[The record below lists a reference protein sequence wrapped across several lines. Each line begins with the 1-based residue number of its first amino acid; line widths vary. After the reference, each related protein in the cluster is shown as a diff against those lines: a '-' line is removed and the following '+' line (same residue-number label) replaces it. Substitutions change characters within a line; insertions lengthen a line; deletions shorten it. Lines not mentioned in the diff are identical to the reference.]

1 MKGGKM
7 KPLCFIVV
15 LSVLASGLGAVKIVD
30 ERRNIMTIKQE
41 QLVPYE
47 MNYQGWLGNASDTV
61 GITDTLNIRF
71 NLYTTATGGSPVW
84 SELHTNV
91 KVDKG
96 IFNVLL
102 GSINP
107 IPVEIFTGEPLWLE
121 IVVGDQVLEPR
132 KKLVSVGYA
141 MKAANAYQAVYA
153 DTAHYAMGA
162 TNDNDWNVSNNNM
175 YAIPTGKVGI
185 GTTDPYYNAKLHVHV
200 TNTQYGIL
208 AEGANS
214 YTIAA
219 KWEGHSLGAA
229 VLAKN
234 IGTAGDALQA
244 IAGDS
249 SRSAICA
256 FGAPGAEY
264 VMLAYGNGADW
275 AGYFIGKTFIS
286 DNVGIG
292 TTYPGNHRLY
302 VKSSGSGV
310 SGATVYI
317 ENTADDG
324 IGAIVENESSDLT
337 LLLSQHGEGDILRC
351 DSWIG
356 GWHPVFKVKNSGNTS
371 IGVSDAGDHMLYVKS
386 AGSGVNGATA
396 YIKNTASD
404 GIGAIIENESSDLT
418 LLLSQHGEGDILR
431 CDSWVGGW
439 HPVFKVENSGKVVC
453 SVLQLTGGSDVSE
466 KFVIKADV
474 DVKPGMVVCIDPDH
488 PGQLTISTK
497 EYDRKVAGIIS
508 GAGGIKPGM
517 IMDQQEDGDNLY
529 PVALSGRVYC
539 WADASYGAIE
549 PGDLLTTSNTPGHAM
564 KVTDYDRAKGAII
577 GKAMSSLKHGRGLVL
592 VLVTLQ

>member
-1 MKGGKM
+1 MKR
-7 KPLCFIVV
+7 LCFIVV

-30 ERRNIMTIKQE
+30 ERGNIMTIKQK

-47 MNYQGWLGNASDTV
+47 INYQGWLGNASDTV

-153 DTAHYAMGA
+153 DTANYAIGA
-162 TNDNDWNVSNNNM
+162 TNDNDWNVSDNNM

-185 GTTDPYYNAKLHVHV
+185 GTTDPYYNAKLHVHT
-200 TNTQYGIL
+200 TNTYYGIL

-219 KWEGHSLGAA
+219 EWEGHSLGAA
-229 VLAKN
+229 VLARN

-244 IAGDS
+244 MAGDS

-256 FGAPGAEY
+256 FGAPGAQY
-264 VMLAYGNGADW
+264 VMLAYGSGADW

-292 TTYPGNHRLY
+292 TAYPGDHRLY

-324 IGAIVENESSDLT
+324 IGAVVENESGDLT

-351 DSWIG
+351 DSWVG
-356 GWHPVFKVKNSGNTS
+356 GWHPVFKVKNGGNTS

-488 PGQLTISTK
+488 PGQLTVSTK

-517 IMDQQEDGDNLY
+517 IMDQQEEGDNLY

>member
-1 MKGGKM
+1 M

>member
-1 MKGGKM
+1 M

-404 GIGAIIENESSDLT
+404 GIGAIVENESNDLT

>member
-1 MKGGKM
+1 M

-404 GIGAIIENESSDLT
+404 GIGAIVENESSDLT

>member
-1 MKGGKM
+1 M

-351 DSWIG
+351 DSW
-356 GWHPVFKVKNSGNTS
+356 
-371 IGVSDAGDHMLYVKS
+371 
-386 AGSGVNGATA
+386 
-396 YIKNTASD
+396 
-404 GIGAIIENESSDLT
+404 
-418 LLLSQHGEGDILR
+418 
-431 CDSWVGGW
+431 VGGW

>member
-1 MKGGKM
+1 M

-351 DSWIG
+351 DSWVG

-549 PGDLLTTSNTPGHAM
+549 PGDLLTTSHTPGHAM